1 MAEWISTLDSSKLK
15 EFHTMRV
22 KFLLQKNDR
31 LRCITVMEVRRTLG
45 HGQCVL

>member
-1 MAEWISTLDSSKLK
+1 MAEWIRTLASWKPK
-15 EFHTMRV
+15 EFHTIRV

-31 LRCITVMEVRRTLG
+31 LRCITAMEVRRTLG